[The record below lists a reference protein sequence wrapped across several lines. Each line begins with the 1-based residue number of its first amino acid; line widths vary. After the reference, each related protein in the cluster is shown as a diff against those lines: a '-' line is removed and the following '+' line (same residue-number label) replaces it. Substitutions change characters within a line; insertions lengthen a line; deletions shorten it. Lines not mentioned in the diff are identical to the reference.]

1 MRRLSWRQALAYAL
15 GLMTATAGFAVGA
28 AWAGHAATGGSI
40 LACVRHE
47 SGTLYLQNTRSGKR
61 QACDRGDTT
70 TSWSITGPQGIQ
82 GIQGVPGKD
91 GTPGATGA
99 SGATGPVGPAGSFS
113 DARSANGLFTVTLS
127 NQGILLKGPRNTIT
141 ISGSGMQM
149 NTIGG
154 ATP

>member
-1 MRRLSWRQALAYAL
+1 
-15 GLMTATAGFAVGA
+15 VGGA
-28 AWAGHAATGGSI
+28 CRNRGSI
-40 LACVRHE
+40 QACVRHE
-47 SGTLYLQNTRSGKR
+47 SGTFYLQNTRSKKTPCER
-61 QACDRGDTT
+61 NDTA

-91 GTPGATGA
+91 GAPGAQGA
-99 SGATGPVGPAGSFS
+99 DGPAGPAGSLNS
-113 DARSANGLFTVTLS
+113 ARSANGLFTVTLS

>member
-40 LACVRHE
+40 QACVRHG

-61 QACDRGDTT
+61 EPCDRNDTT

-91 GTPGATGA
+91 GAPGAQ
-99 SGATGPVGPAGSFS
+99 GATGPAGPAGSLNN
-113 DARSANGLFTVTLS
+113 ARSANGLYTVTLS
-127 NQGILLKGPRNTIT
+127 NQGILLKGPRGSVTIN
-141 ISGSGMQM
+141 GYGAQM

-154 ATP
+154 VATP